1 VTSAGGGLSY
11 DERGLIV
18 AVAQDRLTGQVRMV
32 AWMNREALART
43 LATGRATFY
52 SRSRQALW
60 EKGEQSG
67 HSMIVHAVYGDCDGD
82 TLLLLVDPL
91 GPSCHTGQPSCF
103 FRRVGPEGELVDSP
117 RDATAF
123 LDDLGRVIRERRG
136 ESSRKS
142 YTKSLL
148 EGGPLAVGAK
158 LREEADE
165 LARAIGSESDERVAA
180 EAADLLYH
188 LLVGLELRGLD
199 VRSAV
204 AVLAERAGVGGHEEK
219 ARRGPR

>member
-1 VTSAGGGLSY
+1 
-11 DERGLIV
+11 
-18 AVAQDRLTGQVRMV
+18 VRMV

-43 LATGRATFY
+43 LATGRATFF

-67 HSMIVHAVYGDCDGD
+67 HKMIVHAVYADCDGD
-82 TLLLLVDPL
+82 TLLLLVDPQ

-103 FRRVGPEGELVDSP
+103 FRRVEPSGELVDAA
-117 RDATAF
+117 RDASAF
-123 LDDLGRVIRERRG
+123 LDDLGRVIRERRT
-136 ESSRKS
+136 ESSQKS

-148 EGGPLAVGAK
+148 EGGASAVGAK

-165 LARAIGSESDERVAA
+165 LARAIESESEERVAA
-180 EAADLLYH
+180 EAADLVYH

-199 VRSAV
+199 VRSAL
-204 AVLAERAGVGGHEEK
+204 AALAERAGVGGHEEK
-219 ARRGPR
+219 VRRSGR

>member
-1 VTSAGGGLSY
+1 VTGAGVCY

-43 LATGRATFY
+43 LATGRATFF

-67 HSMIVHAVYGDCDGD
+67 HKMIVHAVYADCDGD
-82 TLLLLVDPL
+82 TLLLLVDPQ

-103 FRRVGPEGELVDSP
+103 FRRVEPSGELVDAA
-117 RDATAF
+117 RDASAF
-123 LDDLGRVIRERRG
+123 LDDLGRVIRERRT
-136 ESSRKS
+136 ESSQKS

-148 EGGPLAVGAK
+148 EGGASAVGAK

-165 LARAIGSESDERVAA
+165 LARAIESESEERVAA
-180 EAADLLYH
+180 EAADLVYH

-199 VRSAV
+199 VRSAL
-204 AVLAERAGVGGHEEK
+204 AALAERAGVGGHEEK
-219 ARRGPR
+219 VRRSGR